1 MESNHVMITQP
12 DGYQTK
18 LYSYLT
24 SGEVLG
30 SILILH
36 GMAEYHVRYETF
48 AERLNNE
55 GFDVY
60 LYNHRGHGEDCA
72 MDDLGFFAENGGA
85 ELVINDAV
93 TLCRH
98 IKENGRS
105 RKLAVFGHSMGSLI
119 LRNVIQRYDE
129 MDCAVICG
137 STMPSALIAN
147 AGAMVANLLIK
158 LKGPRHRSAFMYNMM
173 FGNNYYKE
181 ICTRT
186 PSDWLTRDEAVVD
199 WYRESPYCGFLCTTA
214 MCRDMMLFIKG
225 SGNKANI
232 AKTRRDL
239 PLYFVVGEK
248 DPVSAYASE
257 VEQLFALYESL
268 GFTDIALTVYPEA
281 RHEILNEFN
290 KEDVMDDL
298 AAFFH
303 AQLG

>member
-1 MESNHVMITQP
+1 MESNVVTITQP

-18 LYSYLT
+18 LYPHLT
-24 SGEVLG
+24 EKDVLG

-36 GMAEYHVRYETF
+36 GMAEYHVRYEAF
-48 AERLNNE
+48 ADALNAE

-60 LYNHRGHGEDCA
+60 LYNHRGHGDTCA
-72 MDDLGFFAENGGA
+72 TDDLGFFAEKDGA
-85 ELVINDAV
+85 ELVINDAI

-105 RKLAVFGHSMGSLI
+105 PKLAVFGHSMGSLI

-137 STMPSALIAN
+137 STMPSAAIVN
-147 AGAMVANLLIK
+147 AGAFVANLLCRMQ
-158 LKGPRHRSAFMYNMM
+158 GPRRRSEFLHNMM

-186 PSDWLTRDEAVVD
+186 PSDWLTRDEAIVD
-199 WYRESPYCGFLCTTA
+199 WYRESPYCGFICTTS
-214 MCRDMMLFIKG
+214 MYRDMMIFVKD
-225 SGNKANI
+225 SGNEKKI

-248 DPVSAYASE
+248 DPVSAYSTE
-257 VEQLFALYESL
+257 VEHLFSVYEAL

-281 RHEILNEFN
+281 RHEILNELN
-290 KEDVMDDL
+290 KEDVIDDL
-298 AAFFH
+298 ITFFH